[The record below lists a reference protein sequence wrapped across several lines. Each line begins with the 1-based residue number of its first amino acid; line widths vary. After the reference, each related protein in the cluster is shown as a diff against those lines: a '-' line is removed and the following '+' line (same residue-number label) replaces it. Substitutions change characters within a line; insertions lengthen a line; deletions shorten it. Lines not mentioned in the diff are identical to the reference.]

1 MYLCYMKKILLLLTA
16 FVSLTL
22 SAQKDTKNFTPTNW
36 VTDLGNF
43 YTPEQEAKLNSLISD
58 YEKKTSIEIGVVTTE
73 SLDGQSIEEF
83 ASEQFNRLGIG
94 KKGAGF
100 NSIFSSF

>member
-1 MYLCYMKKILLLLTA
+1 MYLCDMKKILLLLTA

-43 YTPEQEAKLNSLISD
+43 YTPEQEAKLN
-58 YEKKTSIEIGVVTTE
+58 
-73 SLDGQSIEEF
+73 
-83 ASEQFNRLGIG
+83 
-94 KKGAGF
+94 
-100 NSIFSSF
+100 IFLLNY